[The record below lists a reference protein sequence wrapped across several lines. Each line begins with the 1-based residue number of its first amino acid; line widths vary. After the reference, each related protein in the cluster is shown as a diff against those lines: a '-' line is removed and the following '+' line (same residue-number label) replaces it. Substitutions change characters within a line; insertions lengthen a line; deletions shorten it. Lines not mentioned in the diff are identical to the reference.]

1 MESCTL
7 VLVHVIRLVPMYGF
21 SVKHISHGGVTK
33 LKPLSDVI
41 NHLNWVDDEDP
52 FAAHCDQVKELNDN
66 KQFAW

>member
-1 MESCTL
+1 
-7 VLVHVIRLVPMYGF
+7 MYGF

-41 NHLNWVDDEDP
+41 NHLNSVDDEDP